1 MFNVQRESDL
11 FCLIYSHCRDLE
23 FEDMVQDEILLQERA
38 NEDETLK
45 DIIFEYGLFHFVEK
59 SFRSKH
65 PELIETVHPS
75 IEKDMRKL
83 VKYLK
88 EELTAYIDCCY
99 EDDKINVKPAKKALK
114 RAKRVYKH
122 FCMKQRQSCD

>member
-1 MFNVQRESDL
+1 MLDVKRESDL
-11 FCLIYSHCRDLE
+11 FCKIYSHCRDLE

-38 NEDETLK
+38 NEDATLK
-45 DIIFEYGLFHFVEK
+45 DTIFEYGLFHFVEN
-59 SFRSKH
+59 SFGSKH

-88 EELTAYIDCCY
+88 EELTAYIDCSY
-99 EDDKINVKPAKKALK
+99 ADDRINVKPAKKALK
-114 RAKRVYKH
+114 RAKRIYKH
-122 FCMKQRQSCD
+122 FCMKAR